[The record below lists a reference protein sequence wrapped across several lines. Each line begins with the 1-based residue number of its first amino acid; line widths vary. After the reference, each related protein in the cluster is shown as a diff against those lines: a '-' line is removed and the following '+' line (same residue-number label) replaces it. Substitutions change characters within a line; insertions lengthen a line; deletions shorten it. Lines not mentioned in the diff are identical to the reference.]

1 MNKQILKNDEE
12 IMQRHTD
19 LEKIALSY
27 WTPFAFTS
35 SYCIVYPLLM
45 KYKYS
50 IAFSALI
57 AYFLTEKLS
66 KYYAKLFN
74 NKEYNRYK
82 TFCLKYK
89 LYSNLII

>member
-1 MNKQILKNDEE
+1 MNKQILQSEEE
-12 IMQRHTD
+12 IMKRYTD
-19 LEKIALSY
+19 LKKIALSF

-35 SYCIVYPLLM
+35 SYCVVYPLLM

-50 IAFSALI
+50 IPFTILVS
-57 AYFLTEKLS
+57 YFLTEKLS
-66 KYYAKLFN
+66 KYYARIFN

-89 LYSNLII
+89 LYSI